1 MDRLLSMRVFQRVID
16 EGGFA
21 AAARALDMS
30 PAGVTRLVTDLEQH
44 LGTRLMQRTTRKL
57 SLTEAG
63 EAYLM
68 RVRGILGEVD
78 DAEAAAAQSAN
89 ELQGV
94 LHVLAPPMFANH
106 FLASQISKW
115 VHRYP
120 KVTIDLHV
128 DPFPLPRVEE
138 FDVTFVSINEG
149 ADANFVGR
157 SITSAEW
164 IVCASP
170 GYLQRHGTPMQPTD
184 LAQHQYLRFPWSAT
198 SGSATG
204 RTSGR
209 ASRGLRL
216 SKLDGSEVDAD
227 IAMPV
232 VLQSS
237 SYDVLFSAALDGAG
251 IAVLP
256 KFPAENYL
264 RTGALVHLLP
274 DWIFGRFTVYAAL
287 PTRKL
292 IPARTKAFLDFA
304 SEMTFKPIEI
314 PPAST

>member
-63 EAYLM
+63 EAYLL

-78 DAEAAAAQSAN
+78 DAEAAAAHSAN
-89 ELQGV
+89 DLQGV

-128 DPFPLPRVEE
+128 DPFPMSRVEE
-138 FDVTFVSINEG
+138 FDVTFVLINEG
-149 ADANFVGR
+149 TDANFVAR
-157 SITSAEW
+157 KIASAEW

-170 GYLQRHGTPMQPTD
+170 SYLQRHGTPMQPVD
-184 LAQHQYLRFPWSAT
+184 LAQHQYLRFPWPAS
-198 SGSATG
+198 SGHT
-204 RTSGR
+204 
-209 ASRGLRL
+209 SRGLRL
-216 SKLDGSEVDAD
+216 FKLDDSQNVVDT
-227 IAMPV
+227 AMRV
-232 VLQSS
+232 VLQSP
-237 SYDVLFSAALDGAG
+237 SYNVLFSATLDGAG
-251 IAVLP
+251 IAVFP
-256 KFPAENYL
+256 KFPTENYL

-274 DWIFGRFTVYAAL
+274 EWIFGHFTVYAAL

-314 PPAST
+314 PPASIAA